1 MNRTIIPALAALLLA
16 ACQSGDSVE
25 WVKQGADA
33 RQLQIDRDYCTA
45 QARRANFFDPSRSA
59 FDTGPSRMG
68 QFGESDSYR
77 ACMTQLGW
85 RRERVAAQ

>member
-1 MNRTIIPALAALLLA
+1 MNRIIILAALLA
-16 ACQSGDSVE
+16 TACESGDRVE

-33 RQLQIDRDYCTA
+33 RQLQVDQSYCTA
-45 QARRANFFDPSRSA
+45 QARRDNFFDPARDA
-59 FDTGPSRMG
+59 VGTGPNRMG

-77 ACMTQLGW
+77 RCMTQLGW